1 MALYG
6 PVDLALDMTNAVWGR
21 TLEEIATCVK
31 ILDGAL
37 VSFPYSGI
45 H

>member
-6 PVDLALDMTNAVWGR
+6 PVDLALDITNAAWGR
-21 TLEEIATCVK
+21 ALEEIVACVK

-37 VSFPYSGI
+37 VPFPCSGT